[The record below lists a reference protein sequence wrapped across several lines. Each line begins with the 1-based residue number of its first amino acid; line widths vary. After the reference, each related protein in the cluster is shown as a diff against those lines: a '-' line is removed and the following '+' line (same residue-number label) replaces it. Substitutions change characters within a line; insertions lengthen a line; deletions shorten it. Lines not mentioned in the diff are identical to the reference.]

1 MLPSSREDDRYQNQP
16 DPSGAWEDMA
26 SRNPGN
32 PGFGAWANFSRPTRI
47 GPSDSSKCSPAQG
60 KTIGTKISPIRAGR
74 GKIWLPE
81 IQEILDL
88 AHGPTFHAPL
98 GSGRVIAQNAPQLKG
113 RRSVPKS
120 ARSERG
126 VGRYGFPKS
135 RKSWIWRMGQLFTP
149 HSDRAE

>member
-60 KTIGTKISPIRAGR
+60 KTIGTKISPIPARLA
-74 GKIWLPE
+74 KI
-81 IQEILDL
+81 QVREILEFLDFGHMATFL
-88 AHGPTFHAPL
+88 AVL
-98 GSGRVIAQNAPQLKG
+98 GSGRVIHQSTALSLPNKLG
-113 RRSVPKS
+113 YDS
-120 ARSERG
+120 ARSRHG
-126 VGRYGFPKS
+126 
-135 RKSWIWRMGQLFTP
+135 
-149 HSDRAE
+149 